1 VSPGDGRPADGSLWY
16 IRDVTVSFS
25 VQEPLSRTTPVVVEV
40 PHAGLR
46 LDAQTL
52 ASLAA
57 PARSIGA
64 DADLFVD
71 ELYADAP
78 ARGAALI
85 VGHMSRYVCDLNRAE
100 GEVDALAVRDGKARA
115 APHGLIW
122 RSTTEGRPALFAPVS
137 QLEYQRRLDEY
148 HRPYHA
154 ALAALVEQRKAKFGF
169 AIVLCAHSMPSRGRD
184 GHTDPGTDRADVVP
198 GTRGRTTADP
208 RVIDLVDELAQGAGL
223 RVVHDHPYRGGYT
236 TGHFG
241 RPHESVHAIQI
252 ELARRLYMDERT
264 LERRRGDFERTQA
277 FCARLVEALTELD
290 LNT

>member
-1 VSPGDGRPADGSLWY
+1 M
-16 IRDVTVSFS
+16 VSFS
-25 VQEPLSRTTPVVVEV
+25 VQEPISRPTPVVVEV

-46 LDAQTL
+46 VDAQTL
-52 ASLAA
+52 ATLAA

-64 DADLFVD
+64 DADLLVD

-78 ARGAALI
+78 SRGAALI

-100 GEVDALAVRDGKARA
+100 GEVDSLAVRDGKARS

-122 RSTTEGRPALFAPVS
+122 RATTEGRPALFAPVS
-137 QLEYQRRLDEY
+137 PLEYQRRLDAY
-148 HRPYHA
+148 YRPYHA
-154 ALAALVEQRKAKFGF
+154 ALAELLAQRKAQFGF

-208 RVIDLVDELAQGAGL
+208 RVIDLVEELSNAEGL
-223 RVVHDHPYRGGYT
+223 RVVHDHPYRGGFT

-241 RPHESVHAIQI
+241 RPHDGIHAIQI

-264 LERRRGDFERTQA
+264 LDRRPGDFERTRA
-277 FCARLVEALTELD
+277 FCARVVEALTALD